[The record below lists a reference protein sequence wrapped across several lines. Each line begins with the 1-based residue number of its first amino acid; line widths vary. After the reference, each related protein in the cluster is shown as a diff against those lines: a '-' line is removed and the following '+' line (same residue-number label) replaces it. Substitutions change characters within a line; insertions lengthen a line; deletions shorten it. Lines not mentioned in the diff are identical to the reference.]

1 MVTNKTV
8 KFFTADNNNAPQLQ
22 NASGSLITLLDA
34 CLVTGIQ
41 VGVINSLSSTGLEAT
56 AVFGLPHNLKKYQV
70 VRVSGATQAEYNG
83 DFKIKQ
89 VVNATT
95 IKFELN
101 SVASVANAS
110 GTINCML
117 APLNWD
123 KPFSSSTALGG
134 GRAAYRSKDET
145 LPNRPFLRV
154 VDERISS
161 YGINYAKYAKVG
173 IVEEMTGIDVMQG
186 VQAPYIAS
194 ATTRNWNPT
203 GSGVNIKN
211 GWAKWY
217 YYTLGEYNVDSTSL
231 VDYETENRSWMVIG
245 TESAFYILN
254 GVDNQKNI
262 SDEEKELAFCYG
274 FGAFNPIADDDL
286 FTHYLL
292 ASNAW
297 EIAQSTHYRM
307 ETCTRDVVLGSEDY
321 TGATLGR
328 SVFLQRG
335 YKKSAYAQATCR
347 KATLEPGTNAV
358 SGNSTGYAVS
368 ADVFGGVVIQT
379 PLVLEVTASSQAHP
393 RGFLPLIKTIPHKA
407 LYSNVQL
414 IEEGDL
420 VLLAKHV
427 RGTSSYP
434 LGIVLFDLGEQ

>member
-8 KFFTADNNNAPQLQ
+8 KFFTSDNNNAPQLQ
-22 NASGSLITLLDA
+22 NASGSMITLLDA
-34 CLVTGIQ
+34 CLVTGIH

-56 AVFGLPHNLKKYQV
+56 AIFGLPHNLKKYQV

-101 SVASVANAS
+101 NVASVANAS
-110 GTINCML
+110 GAINCML
-117 APLNWD
+117 APLNWE
-123 KPFSSSTALGG
+123 KPFSSVTPLGG

-145 LPNRPFLRV
+145 LSNRPYLRV
-154 VDERISS
+154 VDEHISS
-161 YGINYAKYAKVG
+161 YNINYAKYAKVG
-173 IVEEMTGIDVMQG
+173 IVETMTNINTMSG

-203 GSGVNIKN
+203 GSGDSIKN

-217 YYTLGEYNVDSTSL
+217 YYTLGEYNGDSVSL

-245 TESAFYILN
+245 TGSAFYILN

-297 EIAQSTHYRM
+297 EFAHGAQYRM
-307 ETCTRDVVLGSEDY
+307 EYYTRDVVFGSENY
-321 TGATLGR
+321 ATTTSGR

-335 YKKSAYAQATCR
+335 YKKSAYAQATCH
-347 KATLEPGTNAV
+347 KVALELGANTV
-358 SGNSTGYAVS
+358 SGGSTSYVVNS
-368 ADVFGGVVIQT
+368 DVLGGVVIQT

-407 LYSNVQL
+407 HYNNVQL

-420 VLLAKHV
+420 VLLTKHV
-427 RGTSSYP
+427 RGTVNIP
-434 LGIVLFDLGEQ
+434 QGVVLFDLGEQ

>member
-1 MVTNKTV
+1 MITKSSVRFYVNT
-8 KFFTADNNNAPQLQ
+8 NNNAPQLK
-22 NASGSLITLLDA
+22 NEFGSMISVLDA
-34 CLVTGIQ
+34 CLINGLDLGSISSLTHSQ
-41 VGVINSLSSTGLEAT
+41 GVIT
-56 AVFGLPHNLKKYQV
+56 AIFTNPHNLLKGQV
-70 VRVSGATQAEYNG
+70 IKIEGANQTDYNIEHRVNNVL
-83 DFKIKQ
+83 D
-89 VVNATT
+89 ATT
-95 IKFELN
+95 ITFNLTN
-101 SVASVANAS
+101 PSATVATGNITAK
-110 GTINCML
+110 L
-117 APLNWD
+117 PPLDWE
-123 KPFSSSTALGG
+123 KPFSSVTPLGG

-145 LPNRPFLRV
+145 LSNRPYLRV
-154 VDERISS
+154 VDEHISS
-161 YGINYAKYAKVG
+161 YNINYAKYAKVG
-173 IVEEMTGIDVMQG
+173 IVEEMTDIDTMQG
-186 VQAPYIAS
+186 VQAPYNAS
-194 ATTRNWNPT
+194 DTTRNWNPT

-217 YYTLGEYNVDSTSL
+217 YYTLGEYNYDSTSL
-231 VDYETENRSWMVIG
+231 ANYETENRSWMVIG

-274 FGAFNPIADDDL
+274 FGAFNPIANDDL

-297 EIAQSTHYRM
+297 EIAQGISYRM
-307 ETCTRDVVLGSEDY
+307 EFYTRDVVIGSEYYD
-321 TGATLGR
+321 ATALGR

-347 KATLEPGTNAV
+347 KATLESEANVV
-358 SGNSTGYAVS
+358 SGNSTGDAVS

-427 RGTSSYP
+427 RGSDGYP
-434 LGIVLFDLGEQ
+434 LGVVLFDLGEQ

>member
-8 KFFTADNNNAPQLQ
+8 KFFTSDNSNAPQLQ

-56 AVFGLPHNLKKYQV
+56 AIFGLPHNLKKYQV

-101 SVASVANAS
+101 NVASVANAS

-145 LPNRPFLRV
+145 LPNRPYLRV

-186 VQAPYIAS
+186 VQAPYNAS

-217 YYTLGEYNVDSTSL
+217 YYTLGEYNIDSTSL

-245 TESAFYILN
+245 TGSAFYILN

-262 SDEEKELAFCYG
+262 PDEDKELAFCYG

-297 EIAQSTHYRM
+297 EIAQGTQYRM
-307 ETCTRDVVLGSEDY
+307 ESYTRDVVLGSEDY
-321 TGATLGR
+321 ANTTSGR

-347 KATLEPGTNAV
+347 KVTLEPGTNTV
-358 SGNSTGYAVS
+358 SGGSTSYVVNS
-368 ADVFGGVVIQT
+368 DVLGGVVIQT

-407 LYSNVQL
+407 HYNNVQL

-420 VLLAKHV
+420 VLLTKHV
-427 RGTSSYP
+427 RGTNSIP
-434 LGIVLFDLGEQ
+434 LGVVLFDLGEQ

>member
-8 KFFTADNNNAPQLQ
+8 KFFTSDNSNAPQLQ
-22 NASGSLITLLDA
+22 NASGSMITLLDA

-56 AVFGLPHNLKKYQV
+56 AVFGLPHKLKKHQV
-70 VRVSGATQAEYNG
+70 IRVSDVTQAEYNG

-145 LPNRPFLRV
+145 LSNRPFLRV

-161 YGINYAKYAKVG
+161 YSNNYAKYAKVG

-186 VQAPYIAS
+186 VQAPYNAS

-203 GSGVNIKN
+203 GSGTNIKN

-245 TESAFYILN
+245 TGSAFYILN

-262 SDEEKELAFCYG
+262 PDEDKELAFCYG

-297 EIAQSTHYRM
+297 EIAQGTQYRM
-307 ETCTRDVVLGSEDY
+307 ESYTRDVVIGSGDY
-321 TGATLGR
+321 ANTTTGR
-328 SVFLQRG
+328 CVFLQRG
-335 YKKSAYAQATCR
+335 YKKSAYTQATCR
-347 KATLEPGTNAV
+347 KVSLEPGTNTV
-358 SGNSTGYAVS
+358 SGGSTSYVVNS
-368 ADVFGGVVIQT
+368 DVFGGVVIQT

-427 RGTSSYP
+427 RGTSNIP
-434 LGIVLFDLGEQ
+434 LGVVLFDLGEQ

>member
-8 KFFTADNNNAPQLQ
+8 KFFTSDNSNAPQLQ

-70 VRVSGATQAEYNG
+70 VRVSGATQAEYSG

-297 EIAQSTHYRM
+297 EIAQGAQYRM
-307 ETCTRDVVLGSEDY
+307 GSYTRDVVLGSEDY
-321 TGATLGR
+321 ANTTSGR

-347 KATLEPGTNAV
+347 KVTLEPGTNTV
-358 SGNSTGYAVS
+358 SGGSTSYVVNS
-368 ADVFGGVVIQT
+368 DVFGGVVIQT

-407 LYSNVQL
+407 HYNNVQL

-420 VLLAKHV
+420 VLLTKHV
-427 RGTSSYP
+427 RGTNSIP
-434 LGIVLFDLGEQ
+434 LGVVLFDLGEQ

>member
-8 KFFTADNNNAPQLQ
+8 KFFTSDNNNAPQLQ

-217 YYTLGEYNVDSTSL
+217 YYTLGEDNNDSTSL

-245 TESAFYILN
+245 TGSAFYILN

-262 SDEEKELAFCYG
+262 SDEEKKLAFCYG

-292 ASNAW
+292 ASNIW
-297 EIAQSTHYRM
+297 EIAYGISYRM
-307 ETCTRDVVLGSEDY
+307 ESYTRDVVIGSEDY
-321 TGATLGR
+321 ANTTSGR

-347 KATLEPGTNAV
+347 KVTPEPGTNTV
-358 SGNSTGYAVS
+358 SGGSTSYIVNS
-368 ADVFGGVVIQT
+368 DVFGGVVIQT

-427 RGTSSYP
+427 RGASGYP
-434 LGIVLFDLGEQ
+434 LGVVLFDLGEQ

>member
-8 KFFTADNNNAPQLQ
+8 KFFTSDNNNAPQLQ
-22 NASGSLITLLDA
+22 NASGSMITLLDA

-145 LPNRPFLRV
+145 LSNRPFLRV

-161 YGINYAKYAKVG
+161 YSNNYAKYAKVG

-217 YYTLGEYNVDSTSL
+217 YYTLGEYNYDSISL

-254 GVDNQKNI
+254 DVDNQKNI
-262 SDEEKELAFCYG
+262 PDEEKELAFCYG
-274 FGAFNPIADDDL
+274 FGAFNPIANDDL
-286 FTHYLL
+286 FTHFLL
-292 ASNAW
+292 ASNVW
-297 EIAQSTHYRM
+297 ETAQSTFNRM
-307 ETCTRDVVLGSEDY
+307 ESFTQAVVVGSEDY
-321 TGATLGR
+321 ANTTLGR

-347 KATLEPGTNAV
+347 KVTLNDTDVV
-358 SGNSTGYAVS
+358 SGNSTGYTVS
-368 ADVFGGVVIQT
+368 AEVFGGVVIQT

-407 LYSNVQL
+407 LYSNLQL
-414 IEEGDL
+414 IEESDL

-427 RGTSSYP
+427 RGISNIP
-434 LGIVLFDLGEQ
+434 QGVVLFDLGEQ

>member
-8 KFFTADNNNAPQLQ
+8 KFFTSDNNNAPQLQ
-22 NASGSLITLLDA
+22 NASGSMITLLDA

-56 AVFGLPHNLKKYQV
+56 AVFGLPHKLKKHQV
-70 VRVSGATQAEYNG
+70 IRVSDVTQAEYNG

-145 LPNRPFLRV
+145 LSNRPFLRV

-161 YGINYAKYAKVG
+161 YSNNYAKYAKVG

-217 YYTLGEYNVDSTSL
+217 YCSLGEQYADTTNLADFSIVPG
-231 VDYETENRSWMVIG
+231 NWMVIG
-245 TESAFYILN
+245 TDAGFYVLN
-254 GVDNQKNI
+254 SVNNNSDAP
-262 SDEEKELAFCYG
+262 DEEKKLSYCYG
-274 FGAFNPIADDDL
+274 FGVFNPIADDDL
-286 FTHYLL
+286 FTHFLL
-292 ASNAW
+292 ASNVW
-297 EIAQSTHYRM
+297 ETAQSTLNRM
-307 ETCTRDVVLGSEDY
+307 ESFTRDVVVGSEDY
-321 TGATLGR
+321 ANTTLGR

-347 KATLEPGTNAV
+347 KATLEPEANVV
-358 SGNSTGYAVS
+358 SGNSTGYTVS
-368 ADVFGGVVIQT
+368 AEVFGGVVIQT

-407 LYSNVQL
+407 LYSNLQL
-414 IEEGDL
+414 IEQDNL
-420 VLLAKHV
+420 VFLAKHV
-427 RGTSSYP
+427 RGVSSYP

>member
-8 KFFTADNNNAPQLQ
+8 KFFTSDNNNAPQLQ
-22 NASGSLITLLDA
+22 NASGSMITLLDA

-145 LPNRPFLRV
+145 LSNRPFLRV

-161 YGINYAKYAKVG
+161 YSNNYAKYAKVG
-173 IVEEMTGIDVMQG
+173 IVEEMTGIDVMRG

-194 ATTRNWNPT
+194 AATRNWNPT

-217 YYTLGEYNVDSTSL
+217 YYTLSEYNNDSTSL
-231 VDYETENRSWMVIG
+231 ADYETENRSWMVIG

-262 SDEEKELAFCYG
+262 PDEEKELAFCYG
-274 FGAFNPIADDDL
+274 FGAFNPIANDDL
-286 FTHYLL
+286 FTHFLL
-292 ASNAW
+292 ASNIW
-297 EIAQSTHYRM
+297 EIAQGISYRM
-307 ETCTRDVVLGSEDY
+307 EAYTRDVVFGSEGY
-321 TGATLGR
+321 ANTTSGR

-347 KATLEPGTNAV
+347 KAERYPRKD
-358 SGNSTGYAVS
+358 GYEFPCM
-368 ADVFGGVVIQT
+368 DDG
-379 PLVLEVTASSQAHP
+379 
-393 RGFLPLIKTIPHKA
+393 
-407 LYSNVQL
+407 
-414 IEEGDL
+414 
-420 VLLAKHV
+420 
-427 RGTSSYP
+427 
-434 LGIVLFDLGEQ
+434 

>member
-8 KFFTADNNNAPQLQ
+8 KFFTSDNNNAPQLQ
-22 NASGSLITLLDA
+22 NASGSMITLLDA

-217 YYTLGEYNVDSTSL
+217 YYTLGEYNNDSVSL

-262 SDEEKELAFCYG
+262 PDEEKELAFCYG
-274 FGAFNPIADDDL
+274 FGAFNPIANDDL
-286 FTHYLL
+286 FTHFLL
-292 ASNAW
+292 ASNVW
-297 EIAQSTHYRM
+297 ETAQSTLYRM
-307 ETCTRDVVLGSEDY
+307 EACTRDVVVGSEDY
-321 TGATLGR
+321 IGATLGR

-347 KATLEPGTNAV
+347 KATLEPETNVV
-358 SGNSTGYAVS
+358 SGNSTGYTVS
-368 ADVFGGVVIQT
+368 AEVFGGVVIQT

-427 RGTSSYP
+427 RGVSSYP

>member
-8 KFFTADNNNAPQLQ
+8 KFFTSENNNAPQLQ
-22 NASGSLITLLDA
+22 NASGSMITLLDA

-101 SVASVANAS
+101 SLASVSNAS

-161 YGINYAKYAKVG
+161 YSINYAKYAKVG

-203 GSGVNIKN
+203 GSGANIKN

-217 YYTLGEYNVDSTSL
+217 YYTMGEYNNDSMSL

-262 SDEEKELAFCYG
+262 TDKEKELAFCYG
-274 FGAFNPIADDDL
+274 FGAFNPIANDDL
-286 FTHYLL
+286 FTHFLL
-292 ASNAW
+292 ASNVW
-297 EIAQSTHYRM
+297 ETAQGAQYRM
-307 ETCTRDVVLGSEDY
+307 ESYTRDVVVGSEEY
-321 TGATLGR
+321 ANTALGR

-347 KATLEPGTNAV
+347 KATLEFGTSVV
-358 SGNSTGYAVS
+358 SGNSTGYIVS
-368 ADVFGGVVIQT
+368 AEVLGGVVIQT

-407 LYSNVQL
+407 LYSNLQL
-414 IEEGDL
+414 IEESDL

-427 RGTSSYP
+427 RGISNTP
-434 LGIVLFDLGEQ
+434 QGVVLFDLGEQ

>member
-8 KFFTADNNNAPQLQ
+8 KFFTSDNSNAPQLQ

-70 VRVSGATQAEYNG
+70 VRVSGATQAEYSG

-297 EIAQSTHYRM
+297 EIAQGAQYRM
-307 ETCTRDVVLGSEDY
+307 GSYTRDVVLGSEDY
-321 TGATLGR
+321 ANTTSGR

-347 KATLEPGTNAV
+347 KVTLEPGTNTV
-358 SGNSTGYAVS
+358 SGGSTSYVVNS
-368 ADVFGGVVIQT
+368 DVFGGVVIQT

-407 LYSNVQL
+407 HYNNVQL
-414 IEEGDL
+414 VEEGDL
-420 VLLAKHV
+420 VLLTKHV
-427 RGTSSYP
+427 RGTNSIP
-434 LGIVLFDLGEQ
+434 LGVVLFDLGEQ

>member
-8 KFFTADNNNAPQLQ
+8 KFFTSDNNNAPQLQ
-22 NASGSLITLLDA
+22 NASGSMITLLDA

-70 VRVSGATQAEYNG
+70 VRVSDATQAEYNG

-145 LPNRPFLRV
+145 LSNRPFLRV

-161 YGINYAKYAKVG
+161 YSNNYAKYAKVG
-173 IVEEMTGIDVMQG
+173 IVETMTDINTMSG
-186 VQAPYIAS
+186 VQAPYTSS

-203 GSGVNIKN
+203 GSGVDIKN

-217 YYTLGEYNVDSTSL
+217 YYTMGEYYADSTSL
-231 VDYETENRSWMVIG
+231 VDYETENRPWMVIG

-254 GVDNQKNI
+254 GVDNRKNI
-262 SDEEKELAFCYG
+262 PDEEKELAFCYG

-292 ASNAW
+292 ASNIW
-297 EIAQSTHYRM
+297 EIAQGISYRM
-307 ETCTRDVVLGSEDY
+307 ESYTRDVVLGSENY
-321 TGATLGR
+321 ANTTSGR

-347 KATLEPGTNAV
+347 KVTLEPGTNTV
-358 SGNSTGYAVS
+358 SGGSTSYVVNS
-368 ADVFGGVVIQT
+368 DVFGGVVIQT

-407 LYSNVQL
+407 LYSNMQL

-427 RGTSSYP
+427 RGSIGHT

>member
-8 KFFTADNNNAPQLQ
+8 KFFTSDNNNAPQLQ
-22 NASGSLITLLDA
+22 NASGSMITLLDA

-56 AVFGLPHNLKKYQV
+56 AVFGLPHKLKKHQV
-70 VRVSGATQAEYNG
+70 IRVSDVTQAEYNG

-145 LPNRPFLRV
+145 LSNRPFLRV

-161 YGINYAKYAKVG
+161 YSNNYAKYAKVG

-217 YYTLGEYNVDSTSL
+217 YYTLGEHSVDSTSL

-262 SDEEKELAFCYG
+262 PDEEKELAFCYG
-274 FGAFNPIADDDL
+274 FGAFNPIANDDL

-292 ASNAW
+292 ASNIW
-297 EIAQSTHYRM
+297 EIAQSATLRM
-307 ETCTRDVVLGSEDY
+307 ESFTRDVVVGPEGY
-321 TGATLGR
+321 TNTTSGR

-347 KATLEPGTNAV
+347 KATLELGTSVV
-358 SGNSTGYAVS
+358 SGNSTGYIVS
-368 ADVFGGVVIQT
+368 AEVLGGVVIQT

-407 LYSNVQL
+407 LYSNLQL
-414 IEEGDL
+414 IEESDL

-427 RGTSSYP
+427 RGISNIP
-434 LGIVLFDLGEQ
+434 QGVVLFDLGEQ

>member
-8 KFFTADNNNAPQLQ
+8 KFFTSDNNNAPQLQ
-22 NASGSLITLLDA
+22 NASGSMITLLDA

-56 AVFGLPHNLKKYQV
+56 AVFRLPHNLKKYQV
-70 VRVSGATQAEYNG
+70 VRVSDATQAEYNG

-101 SVASVANAS
+101 NVASVANAS

-145 LPNRPFLRV
+145 LPNRPYLRV

-173 IVEEMTGIDVMQG
+173 IVEEMTGINVMQG
-186 VQAPYIAS
+186 VQAPYNAS

-203 GSGVNIKN
+203 GSGVDIKN

-217 YYTLGEYNVDSTSL
+217 YYTLGEYNVDSASL

-245 TESAFYILN
+245 TGSAFYILN

-262 SDEEKELAFCYG
+262 PDGDKELAFCYG

-297 EIAQSTHYRM
+297 GIAQGTQYRM
-307 ETCTRDVVLGSEDY
+307 ESYTRDVVLGSEDY
-321 TGATLGR
+321 ANTTSGR

-347 KATLEPGTNAV
+347 KVTLEPGINTV
-358 SGNSTGYAVS
+358 SGGSTSYVVNS
-368 ADVFGGVVIQT
+368 DVFGGVVIQT

-407 LYSNVQL
+407 HYSNVQL

-427 RGTSSYP
+427 RGTSSIP
-434 LGIVLFDLGEQ
+434 LGVVLFDLGEQ

>member
-8 KFFTADNNNAPQLQ
+8 KFFTSDNNNAPQLQ
-22 NASGSLITLLDA
+22 NASGSMITLLDA

-145 LPNRPFLRV
+145 LSNRPFLRV

-161 YGINYAKYAKVG
+161 YSNNYAKYAKVG

-194 ATTRNWNPT
+194 AATRNWNPT

-217 YYTLGEYNVDSTSL
+217 YYTLGDYNIDSTSL
-231 VDYETENRSWMVIG
+231 ADYETENKSWMVIG

-292 ASNAW
+292 ASNIW
-297 EIAQSTHYRM
+297 EIAQGINYRM
-307 ETCTRDVVLGSEDY
+307 EFYTRDVVIGSEDY
-321 TGATLGR
+321 AAATLGR

-347 KATLEPGTNAV
+347 KVTLNDTNVV
-358 SGNSTGYAVS
+358 SGNSTGYTVS
-368 ADVFGGVVIQT
+368 AEVFGGVVIQT

-407 LYSNVQL
+407 NYSNVQL

-427 RGTSSYP
+427 RGASNYP

>member
-8 KFFTADNNNAPQLQ
+8 KFFTSDNSNAPQLQ

-56 AVFGLPHNLKKYQV
+56 AIFGLPHNLKKYQV

-101 SVASVANAS
+101 NVASVANAS

-145 LPNRPFLRV
+145 LPNRPYLRV

-203 GSGVNIKN
+203 GSGVSIKN

-217 YYTLGEYNVDSTSL
+217 YCSLGEQYADTTNLADFSIVPG
-231 VDYETENRSWMVIG
+231 NWMVIG

-262 SDEEKELAFCYG
+262 PDEEKELAFCYG
-274 FGAFNPIADDDL
+274 FGAFNPIANDDL
-286 FTHYLL
+286 FTHFLL
-292 ASNAW
+292 ASNVW
-297 EIAQSTHYRM
+297 ETAQSTLNRM
-307 ETCTRDVVLGSEDY
+307 ESFTRDVVVGSGDY
-321 TGATLGR
+321 ANTTLGR

-347 KATLEPGTNAV
+347 KVTLNDTNVV
-358 SGNSTGYAVS
+358 SGNSTGYTVS
-368 ADVFGGVVIQT
+368 AEVFGGVVIQT

-407 LYSNVQL
+407 NYSNVQL

-427 RGTSSYP
+427 RGTSNYP
-434 LGIVLFDLGEQ
+434 LGVVLFDLGEQ

>member
-1 MVTNKTV
+1 M
-8 KFFTADNNNAPQLQ
+8 
-22 NASGSLITLLDA
+22 ITLLDA

-110 GTINCML
+110 GTLNCML

-145 LPNRPFLRV
+145 LSNRPFLRV

-161 YGINYAKYAKVG
+161 YSNNYAKYAKVG

-217 YYTLGEYNVDSTSL
+217 YYTMGEYNNDSMSL

-262 SDEEKELAFCYG
+262 TDKEKELAFCYG
-274 FGAFNPIADDDL
+274 FGAFNPIANDDL
-286 FTHYLL
+286 FTHFLL
-292 ASNAW
+292 ASNVW
-297 EIAQSTHYRM
+297 ETAQGAQYRM
-307 ETCTRDVVLGSEDY
+307 ESYTRDVVVGSEEY
-321 TGATLGR
+321 ANTALGR

-347 KATLEPGTNAV
+347 KATLEFGTSVV
-358 SGNSTGYAVS
+358 SGNSTGYIVS
-368 ADVFGGVVIQT
+368 AEVLGGVVIQT

-407 LYSNVQL
+407 HYNNVQL

-420 VLLAKHV
+420 VLLTKHV
-427 RGTSSYP
+427 RGTGNIP
-434 LGIVLFDLGEQ
+434 QGVVLFDLGEQ

>member
-8 KFFTADNNNAPQLQ
+8 KFFTSDNNNAPQLQ
-22 NASGSLITLLDA
+22 NASGSMITLLDA

-186 VQAPYIAS
+186 VQAPYNAS

-203 GSGVNIKN
+203 GSGTNIKN

-245 TESAFYILN
+245 TGSAFYILN

-262 SDEEKELAFCYG
+262 PDEDKELAFCYG

-297 EIAQSTHYRM
+297 GIARGTQYRI
-307 ETCTRDVVLGSEDY
+307 ESYTRDVVFGSEDY
-321 TGATLGR
+321 ANTTPGR

-347 KATLEPGTNAV
+347 KVTLEPGTNTI
-358 SGNSTGYAVS
+358 SGGSTSYEVNS
-368 ADVFGGVVIQT
+368 DVLGGVVIAAT
-379 PLVLEVTASSQAHP
+379 
-393 RGFLPLIKTIPHKA
+393 
-407 LYSNVQL
+407 
-414 IEEGDL
+414 
-420 VLLAKHV
+420 
-427 RGTSSYP
+427 
-434 LGIVLFDLGEQ
+434 

>member
-8 KFFTADNNNAPQLQ
+8 KFFTSDNNNAPQLQ
-22 NASGSLITLLDA
+22 NASGSMITLLDA

-110 GTINCML
+110 GTLNCML

-145 LPNRPFLRV
+145 LSNRPFLRV

-161 YGINYAKYAKVG
+161 YSNNYAKYAKVG

-217 YYTLGEYNVDSTSL
+217 YYTMGEYNNDSMSL

-262 SDEEKELAFCYG
+262 TDKEKELAFCYG
-274 FGAFNPIADDDL
+274 FGAFNPIANDDL
-286 FTHYLL
+286 FTHFLL
-292 ASNAW
+292 ASNVW
-297 EIAQSTHYRM
+297 ETAQGAQYRM
-307 ETCTRDVVLGSEDY
+307 ESYTRDVVVGSEEY
-321 TGATLGR
+321 ANTALGR

-347 KATLEPGTNAV
+347 KATLEFGTSVV
-358 SGNSTGYAVS
+358 SGNSTGYIVS
-368 ADVFGGVVIQT
+368 AEVLGGVVIQT

-407 LYSNVQL
+407 HYNNVQL

-420 VLLAKHV
+420 VLLTKHV
-427 RGTSSYP
+427 RGTGNIP
-434 LGIVLFDLGEQ
+434 QGVVLFDLGEQ

>member
-8 KFFTADNNNAPQLQ
+8 KFFTSDNNNAPQLQ
-22 NASGSLITLLDA
+22 NASGSMITLLDA

-110 GTINCML
+110 GAINCML

-145 LPNRPFLRV
+145 LPNRPYLRV

-186 VQAPYIAS
+186 VQAPYNAS

-245 TESAFYILN
+245 TGSAFYILN

-262 SDEEKELAFCYG
+262 PDEDKELAFCYG

-292 ASNAW
+292 ASNIW
-297 EIAQSTHYRM
+297 EIAQGISYRM
-307 ETCTRDVVLGSEDY
+307 EFYTRDVVIGSGDY
-321 TGATLGR
+321 ANTTSGR

-335 YKKSAYAQATCR
+335 YKKSAFAQATCR
-347 KATLEPGTNAV
+347 KVTLEPGTNTV
-358 SGNSTGYAVS
+358 SGGSISYIVNS
-368 ADVFGGVVIQT
+368 DVFGGVVIQT

-427 RGTSSYP
+427 RGASGYP
-434 LGIVLFDLGEQ
+434 PGVVLFDLGEQ

>member
-8 KFFTADNNNAPQLQ
+8 KFFTSDNSNAPQLQ

-56 AVFGLPHNLKKYQV
+56 AIFGLPHNLKKYQV

-186 VQAPYIAS
+186 VQAPYNAS

-245 TESAFYILN
+245 TGSAFYILN

-262 SDEEKELAFCYG
+262 PDEDKELAFCYG

-297 EIAQSTHYRM
+297 EIAQGTQYRM
-307 ETCTRDVVLGSEDY
+307 ESYTRDVVLGSEDY
-321 TGATLGR
+321 ANTTSGR

-347 KATLEPGTNAV
+347 KVTLEPGTNTV
-358 SGNSTGYAVS
+358 SGGSTSYVVNS
-368 ADVFGGVVIQT
+368 DVLGGVVIQT

-407 LYSNVQL
+407 HYNNVQL

-420 VLLAKHV
+420 VLLTKHV
-427 RGTSSYP
+427 RGTNSIP
-434 LGIVLFDLGEQ
+434 RGVVLFDLGEQ

>member
-1 MVTNKTV
+1 MATNKTV
-8 KFFTADNNNAPQLQ
+8 KFFTSDNSNAPQLQ
-22 NASGSLITLLDA
+22 NASGSMITLLDA

-41 VGVINSLSSTGLEAT
+41 VGVINSLSNTGLEAT

-110 GTINCML
+110 GTLNCML

-145 LPNRPFLRV
+145 LSNRPFLRV

-161 YGINYAKYAKVG
+161 YSNNYAKYAKVG

-194 ATTRNWNPT
+194 TTTRNWNPT
-203 GSGVNIKN
+203 GSGVSIKN

-217 YYTLGEYNVDSTSL
+217 YCSLGEQYADTTNLADFSIVPG
-231 VDYETENRSWMVIG
+231 NWMVIG

-262 SDEEKELAFCYG
+262 PDEEKGLAFCYG

-292 ASNAW
+292 ASNIW
-297 EIAQSTHYRM
+297 EIAQGISYRM
-307 ETCTRDVVLGSEDY
+307 EAYTRDVVIGSEDY
-321 TGATLGR
+321 AAATLGR

-347 KATLEPGTNAV
+347 KVTLEPGTNTV
-358 SGNSTGYAVS
+358 SGGYTSYIVNS
-368 ADVFGGVVIQT
+368 DVFGGVVIQT

-420 VLLAKHV
+420 VLLTKHV
-427 RGTSSYP
+427 RGTNSIP
-434 LGIVLFDLGEQ
+434 LGVVLFDLGEQ